1 MPDVL
6 PSIYSIKIVIKPKEA
21 NSGTLEVYAHDAN
34 SNYTTQTSLTP
45 YPGEP
50 NCTNSPVT
58 GTYGSGIFSGDATF
72 NAALS
77 VNPRGYSATVVLL
90 QGSVHIST
98 TTLDASVEN
107 PPAV

>member
-6 PSIYSIKIVIKPKEA
+6 PSIYSIKIVMKPREA
-21 NSGTLEVYAHDAN
+21 NSGFLEVYANDAD
-34 SNYTTQTSLTP
+34 SSYTTHTSLTP

-58 GTYGSGIFSGDATF
+58 GTYGSGVFSGDATF
-72 NAALS
+72 NSALS
-77 VNPRGYSATVVLL
+77 ANPRGYSATVVLL
-90 QGSVHIST
+90 KNGTHVST

-107 PPAV
+107 PPPA